1 MKNRLLSFSAFIR
14 LPWIAWNAPPTII
27 SDMSGPTLLGLF
39 GSLAIAG
46 TPPTRVLRPSGVR
59 TLADGEAGLTV
70 SRAEW
75 RAAAARFER
84 G

>member
-1 MKNRLLSFSAFIR
+1 
-14 LPWIAWNAPPTII
+14 
-27 SDMSGPTLLGLF
+27 
-39 GSLAIAG
+39 
-46 TPPTRVLRPSGVR
+46 VLRPSGVR